1 MKQVTE
7 IEQMK
12 RFMLFDIN
20 ETTVDSW
27 HMGNEQSNWDRSWE
41 YVNIAELTGKLPSL
55 WKTQSYAVL
64 HHVVAVK
71 KKTDHALDFPF
82 FRVSHWVML
91 KTVQCFDDWQMF
103 SAPFSWAPHWW
114 HWLLWGIQHCP
125 TVGLWERWTGGIST
139 SWKPTGPAHT
149 HAGSRALQQY
159 RHNIQ
164 TWQGRDIL

>member
-71 KKTDHALDFPF
+71 KKKKKKKKLTMH
-82 FRVSHWVML
+82 
-91 KTVQCFDDWQMF
+91 
-103 SAPFSWAPHWW
+103 
-114 HWLLWGIQHCP
+114 
-125 TVGLWERWTGGIST
+125 
-139 SWKPTGPAHT
+139 
-149 HAGSRALQQY
+149 
-159 RHNIQ
+159 
-164 TWQGRDIL
+164 